1 MKRMKKI
8 WITLISLLFITTLT
22 VFTQTWLPS
31 FFSDNMVMQQ
41 NAEVSVWGKDDPGAN
56 IKITASWGEEAEVT
70 SGSDGLWKTK
80 ISTPVAGGPYSVT
93 IKGSE
98 EIVLND
104 VLTGEVWLCSGQSN
118 MEMPVKGYGNQPITG
133 SNEAILHSRNPALR
147 IFQISKNPSAVP
159 VDDVEGKWHAASPA
173 TTPDFSATAYFFGEL
188 LQEMLG
194 VPVGLIITSWGGSKA
209 EAWMDRESL
218 ESFPEIAIP
227 DEVPEKGP
235 NQAGTIL
242 YNGMLHPFIDYHIKG
257 AIWYQGESNRNKA
270 SQYANLFPAM
280 IESWR
285 ALWDL
290 GNFPF
295 YFVQISPYGYGSSEE
310 TKHASAL
317 LREAQLL
324 TMQQVENTGMVVTA
338 DIGDCECIHPADKT
352 TVGRRL
358 AYWALAE
365 TYGFEG
371 IAYCS
376 PVYKSMEATEDGKIK
391 VSFNHAPAGLTS
403 FRKPLAG
410 FEIAGDDRIF
420 YPARAVINRDKTVS
434 VWNDDVSKPL
444 ALRYAFGDC
453 VDGTLFNIA
462 GLPVSPFRTD
472 NW

>member
-1 MKRMKKI
+1 MKKI
-8 WITLISLLFITTLT
+8 WITLISFLFVTTLT
-22 VFTQTWLPS
+22 VFTQTWMPS
-31 FFSDNMVMQQ
+31 FFTDNMVMQQ
-41 NAEVSVWGKDDPGAN
+41 NAEVSIWGKDDPGTN
-56 IKITASWGEEAEVT
+56 IQISTSWGDEAEVT
-70 SGSDGLWKTK
+70 CDRDGLWKTK
-80 ISTPVAGGPYSVT
+80 ISTPVAGGPYTMT

-98 EIVLND
+98 VIVLND

-133 SNEAILHSRNPALR
+133 SNEAILHSGNPALR
-147 IFQISKNPSAVP
+147 VFQIEKDPSAVLL
-159 VDDVEGKWHAASPA
+159 DDVKGEWHAASPA

-194 VPVGLIITSWGGSKA
+194 VPVGLIVTSWGGSKA

-218 ESFPEIAIP
+218 ESFPEISIP
-227 DEVPEKGP
+227 DEVPERGA

-257 AIWYQGESNRNKA
+257 VIWYQGESNRMKA

-285 ALWDL
+285 ALWNL

-295 YFVQISPYGYGSSEE
+295 YFVQISPYNYGSSEE
-310 TKHASAL
+310 TKYATAL
-317 LREAQLL
+317 LREAQLR

-338 DIGDCECIHPADKT
+338 DIGDCGYIHPADKT

-371 IAYCS
+371 IAYRS
-376 PVYKSMEATEDGKIK
+376 PVYQSMKPTEDGMIK
-391 VSFNHAPAGLTS
+391 VSFDHAPNGLSS
-403 FRKPLAG
+403 FQKPLAG
-410 FEIAGDDRIF
+410 FEIAGDDRVF
-420 YPARAVINRDKTVS
+420 YPAQAIINRDRTVT
-434 VWNDDVSKPL
+434 VWNEEVPNPT
-444 ALRYAFGDC
+444 AVRYAFGDC
-453 VDGTLFNIA
+453 VEGTLFNIA
-462 GLPVSPFRTD
+462 GLPASPFRAD
-472 NW
+472 NWAE

>member
-1 MKRMKKI
+1 MKKI

-41 NAEVSVWGKDDPGAN
+41 NAEVSIWGKDDPGRN
-56 IKITASWGEEAEVT
+56 IQISASWGDEAEVT
-70 SGSDGLWKTK
+70 SGRDGRWKAK
-80 ISTPVAGGPYSVT
+80 ISTPDAGGPYSVT

-98 EIVLND
+98 VIVLND
-104 VLTGEVWLCSGQSN
+104 VLCGEVWLCSGQSN

-133 SNEAILHSRNPALR
+133 SNEAILHSGNPALR
-147 IFQISKNPSAVP
+147 VFQIEKVPSAILL
-159 VDDVEGKWHAASPA
+159 DDVKGKWHAASPA
-173 TTPDFSATAYFFGEL
+173 TTPDFSATAYFFGDL
-188 LQEMLG
+188 LQEMLE
-194 VPVGLIITSWGGSKA
+194 VPVGLIITSWGGSTV

-218 ESFPEIAIP
+218 ESFPEISIP

-235 NQAGTIL
+235 NHAGTIL
-242 YNGMLHPFIDYHIKG
+242 YNGMLHPFVDYHIKG
-257 AIWYQGESNRNKA
+257 AIWYQGESNRNRA

-310 TKHASAL
+310 RKYASAL
-317 LREAQLL
+317 LREAQLHA
-324 TMQQVENTGMVVTA
+324 MQHVENTGMVVTA

-371 IAYCS
+371 IAYRS
-376 PVYKSMEATEDGKIK
+376 PVYSSMEPTEDGKIK
-391 VSFNHAPAGLTS
+391 LSFDHAPDGLTS
-403 FRKPLAG
+403 LQKPLDG
-410 FEIAGDDRIF
+410 FEIAGDDRVF
-420 YPARAVINRDKTVS
+420 YPAQAVINRDRTVS
-434 VWNDDVSKPL
+434 VWSDDVSKPL
-444 ALRYAFGDC
+444 AVRYAFGDC
-453 VDGTLFNIA
+453 VDGSLFNIA
-462 GLPVSPFRTD
+462 GLPASPFRTD
-472 NW
+472 DW